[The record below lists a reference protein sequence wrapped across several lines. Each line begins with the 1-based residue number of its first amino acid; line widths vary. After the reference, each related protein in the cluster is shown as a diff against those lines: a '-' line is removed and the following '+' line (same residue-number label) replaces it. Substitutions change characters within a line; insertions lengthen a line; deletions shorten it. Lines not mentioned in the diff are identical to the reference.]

1 MKRNIRILSI
11 MMGILLLALPVWAE
25 EKVDETAELAKKL
38 ANPIASLISVPI
50 QYNLDFGIGPADAT
64 KSIVNIQPVIPFS
77 LNRNWNLITRT
88 IFPLIYAEAPAAG
101 FDSASGLGDIV
112 QSFFLSPKE
121 PVGGW
126 IVGGG
131 PVFLYPSA
139 TEKTLGADKW
149 GAGPTAVILKQQ
161 SGWTVGMLANHLWSF
176 AGDND
181 RKDVSATFLQ
191 PFLAYTTKT
200 YTTIMLNT
208 ESTYDWKSEQW
219 IAPVNLVLNQMV
231 KIGGVPLQLSLG
243 GRYYVDKPDGG
254 PDWGLRFQ
262 VTFLFPK

>member
-1 MKRNIRILSI
+1 MKRNGGMLSV
-11 MMGILLLALPVWAE
+11 MMGILLLALPAWAE
-25 EKVDETAELAKKL
+25 EKADETAELAKKL

-64 KSIVNIQPVIPFS
+64 KSTVNIQPVIPFS
-77 LNRNWNLITRT
+77 LNPKLNLITRT
-88 IFPLIYAEAPAAG
+88 IFPLIYAEAPAEG
-101 FDSASGLGDIV
+101 LDSASGLGDIV

-126 IVGGG
+126 IMGGG
-131 PVFLYPSA
+131 PVLLYPSA
-139 TEKTLGADKW
+139 TDKTLGADKW

-161 SGWTVGMLANHLWSF
+161 SGWTYGILANHIWSF

-191 PFLAYTTKT
+191 PFLAYQTKT
-200 YTTIMLNT
+200 YSTFSINT
-208 ESTYDWKSEQW
+208 ESTYDWNGEKW
-219 IAPVNLVLNQMV
+219 TVPVNLSVAQMV
-231 KIGGVPLQLSLG
+231 KIGGMPIQLMLG
-243 GRYYVDKPDGG
+243 RCYYADKPDGG
-254 PDWGLRFQ
+254 PEVGLRFQ